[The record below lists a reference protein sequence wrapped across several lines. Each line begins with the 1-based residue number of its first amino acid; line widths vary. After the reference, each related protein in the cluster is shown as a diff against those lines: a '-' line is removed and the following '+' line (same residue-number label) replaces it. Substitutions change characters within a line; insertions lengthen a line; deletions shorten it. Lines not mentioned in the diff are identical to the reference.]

1 MVSLSRLL
9 WRLVVAGLGFSAAIV
24 ASLLVGAAATGT
36 VAAGH
41 RVVDGDEAG
50 AAAFVLAVTRG
61 GVVLP
66 LFAAIVWPAWLGAVV
81 LGEATATRSLIV
93 HLIVASGI
101 AVVGVLGGAPVVG
114 LAEIRSTV
122 AIGLSAGF
130 VHWLVA
136 GRSAGLLVSSRLGGA
151 PRPSHDGGAETGVS
165 GDETPPE
172 GR

>member
-1 MVSLSRLL
+1 MSLSRLL

-41 RVVDGDEAG
+41 RFVDGEEAG

-66 LFAAIVWPAWLGAVV
+66 LLAAIVWPAWLGAVV
-81 LGEATATRSLIV
+81 LGEVTATRSLLV
-93 HLIVASGI
+93 HLIVATAI
-101 AVVGVLGGAPVVG
+101 AVVGVMGGAPVVG

-122 AIGLSAGF
+122 AVGLAAGF
-130 VHWLVA
+130 THWLVA
-136 GRSAGLLVSSRLGGA
+136 GRSAGLLASSRLGGA
-151 PRPSHDGGAETGVS
+151 PRPPHDGGDERGVS
-165 GDETPPE
+165 GETAPPE